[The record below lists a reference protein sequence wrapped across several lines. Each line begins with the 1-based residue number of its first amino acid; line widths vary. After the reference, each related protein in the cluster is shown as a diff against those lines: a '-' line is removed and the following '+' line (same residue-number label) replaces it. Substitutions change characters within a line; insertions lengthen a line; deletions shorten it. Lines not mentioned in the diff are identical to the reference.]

1 MKSGMYENK
10 NHWNDVGYKIK
21 MILTGRGRFYK
32 NIEIGKMVNELYQN
46 YNIGRN
52 SLLNNLVAYYF
63 GKDLDSRYDESRSSF
78 ELYLVGICFY
88 WLKNF
93 LAKCRRSEIPERK
106 IVRLDDSDRET
117 ESILLTE
124 GLNPFGNNS
133 QADPESLYIA
143 LELNKIIEIYYDDVD
158 RAVAEKDMTCEE
170 AAKEKNI
177 NRERYKKRFQRK
189 TAALIEH
196 LKREGWNTL
205 NEKK

>member
-21 MILTGRGRFYK
+21 MILTGRGIFYK
-32 NIEIGKMVNELYQN
+32 NRKIKDMVNELYQN

-52 SLLNNLVAYYF
+52 SLLNNLLAYYF

-93 LAKCRRSEIPERK
+93 LGKCRRSELSERE
-106 IVRLDDSDRET
+106 IVRLDDGDRET

-124 GLNPFGNNS
+124 RLNPFENS
-133 QADPESLYIA
+133 GQADPESLYIA
-143 LELNKIIEIYYDDVD
+143 LELNSIIEIYYDDVD
-158 RAVAEKDMTCEE
+158 RAVAYKEMTCEE
-170 AAKEKNI
+170 AAKKKDITKEC
-177 NRERYKKRFQRK
+177 YKKRFQRK

-196 LKREGWNTL
+196 LKREGYC
-205 NEKK
+205 